1 MAWFKTGGGI
11 DVNLSDAPDAN
22 YTNANMANNATATL
36 AVTQKPKFIVMC
48 LTTTS
53 TSNNN
58 YGTIIIDV
66 DNDSAYILGYW
77 SSNFHIQSYSVQ
89 WHDYITSVSDSSIGI
104 KNSWGSSVRVIVGAY
119 Y

>member
-1 MAWFKTGGGI
+1 MALYRTGGGGG
-11 DVNLSDAPDAN
+11 VNLSDAPDAN

-36 AVTQKPKFIVMC
+36 AVTQKPRFIMIC

-53 TSNNN
+53 ASLFN

-66 DNDSAYILGYW
+66 VNNSAYILGYW
-77 SSNFHIQSYSVQ
+77 SGSFHIQSYSAQ
-89 WHDYITSVSDSSIGI
+89 WTNYITSVSSSSIGI
-104 KNSWGSSVRVIVGAY
+104 KNAWGSSVRMLVGAY